1 MIHVFY
7 FASLSQFTISLTL
20 QSAYIL
26 NGAKWVGHP
35 PGKKMYDYFHD
46 FVIVM
51 HDAISFKGRLCRNYS
66 VTNLG
71 LLFIPDTST
80 QLQSINHLTT

>member
-1 MIHVFY
+1 MCPFQMAPCP
-7 FASLSQFTISLTL
+7 FENLGRTL
-20 QSAYIL
+20 L

-35 PGKKMYDYFHD
+35 PGKNFYDYFHD

-51 HDAISFKGRLCRNYS
+51 HLIGCKIRLCRNYS